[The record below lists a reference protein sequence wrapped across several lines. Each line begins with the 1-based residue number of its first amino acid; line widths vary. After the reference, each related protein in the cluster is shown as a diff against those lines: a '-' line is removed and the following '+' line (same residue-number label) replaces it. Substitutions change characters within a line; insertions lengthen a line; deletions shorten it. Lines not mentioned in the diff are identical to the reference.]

1 MASTRKSFAST
12 LAVVAV
18 LATAS
23 LRAEAPDKYKKP
35 HEPFTAY
42 GMQVRMSIIN
52 PINREWSK
60 EKEIQPTVFQ
70 EIAPCRLSSTI
81 VIDKYEN
88 PWGGPGYL
96 PNESRW
102 YPSRGVLKTHT
113 FENPCSDA
121 IPDDA
126 IGIVGRFEVK
136 PGGGDGEVHIDPTT
150 PSSEEAATVFPF
162 KKGET
167 LMFEAGVLFGPGG
180 TFGVATWYAGADI
193 TVDVLG
199 YLLPDPAGY
208 GGGKGDKG
216 DKGDQGDKGEKGDQG
231 YKGDHGDI
239 GPTGAKG
246 EAGPA
251 GPAGAIGPAGPAGE
265 KGDKGEHGDIG
276 PAGPAGSKGDKGDR
290 GDNGPAGPAGSK
302 GDKGDKGDVGPA
314 GPAGSKGDKG
324 DRGDNG
330 PAGPAGAK
338 GDKGDQGPMGP
349 QGPQGPAGGL
359 SISKGGGCY
368 PPGNNGNN
376 QVVVHDGAVTS
387 NSVIVLW
394 YTDAGSNG
402 NAQAITAQ
410 GWGYFQTT
418 GSPNKCFGYA
428 VLNAS
433 H

>member
-1 MASTRKSFAST
+1 MASIRKSFAST

-18 LATAS
+18 LTTAS
-23 LRAEAPDKYKKP
+23 LRAEAPDKYKQP

-60 EKEIQPTVFQ
+60 EKDIQPTVFQ
-70 EIAPCRLSSTI
+70 EIAPCRLTSTI

-113 FENPCSDA
+113 FENPCSEA

-150 PSSEEAATVFPF
+150 PSSDEAATVFPF

-216 DKGDQGDKGEKGDQG
+216 DKGDQGD
-231 YKGDHGDI
+231 I
-239 GPTGAKG
+239 GPAGAQG

-251 GPAGAIGPAGPAGE
+251 GPAGPAGSVGPAGPAGE
-265 KGDKGEHGDIG
+265 KGDKGDHGDIG
-276 PAGPAGSKGDKGDR
+276 PAGPT
-290 GDNGPAGPAGSK
+290 GPAGSK

-324 DRGDNG
+324 D
-330 PAGPAGAK
+330 K
-338 GDKGDQGPMGP
+338 GDVGP
-349 QGPQGPAGGL
+349 QGPQGPPGPAGNGFTA
-359 SISKGGGCY
+359 IRGTGCY
-368 PPGNNGNN
+368 PPGNNAGSQVTVGN
-376 QVVVHDGAVTS
+376 GAITY
-387 NSVIVLW
+387 NSVIILN

-402 NAQAITAQ
+402 NALALTGQ
-410 GWGYFQTT
+410 GNGYFQTT
-418 GSPNKCFGYA
+418 GSPNKCFQY
-428 VLNAS
+428 VILNPA